1 MNILESS
8 YTNKNSSKG
17 KQFDKN
23 IIPELNLSQKQ
34 DKDSQYKL
42 ALSKII

>member
-8 YTNKNSSKG
+8 YTNKNSSKS
-17 KQFDKN
+17 KFDKN

-42 ALSKII
+42 GLAKII